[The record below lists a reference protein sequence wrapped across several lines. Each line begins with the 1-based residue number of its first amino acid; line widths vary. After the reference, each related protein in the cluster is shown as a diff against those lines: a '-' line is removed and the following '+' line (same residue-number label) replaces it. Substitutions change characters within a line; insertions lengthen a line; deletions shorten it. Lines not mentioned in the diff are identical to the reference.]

1 MNKHLG
7 SAFRRTGKTAL
18 IVAVAA
24 VAAVAG
30 AWQPARAQEGA
41 FALSFDG
48 ASDYVTLGQTASM
61 IGSGWQT
68 AKTASV
74 WIKPTGAA
82 VCTGPDP
89 ATCDAV
95 LGDKPRSWGISRGTL
110 GGNDRI
116 WVWNYDGT
124 FDAIGIEY
132 TAGEWVQ
139 VALVQGGGVLKAYKN
154 GLLVGTTA
162 SGASVGVAQGVL
174 HFGGIINNASRN
186 WTYQGEIDELQI
198 WNTARTDAQVA
209 QDATQ
214 PLTGGETGLVAYY
227 RMSNGSGISL
237 TDDSGHGWTGTLK
250 DGGSGVA
257 PDVPITW
264 VSPGV
269 FSGGGLPPNT
279 PPVANPQSL
288 TTAED
293 VAAAITLTG
302 SDADGDP
309 LTFRIVTAP
318 GHGSLTGTLP
328 NIGYTPAANYNGA
341 DSFAFVANDG
351 RADSAPQT
359 VSLTV
364 TPVNDVPVANDD
376 AISVAI
382 DTPVDVSVLTN
393 DSDVDG
399 DTLSIST
406 ASDPPHGA
414 ATMNG
419 SQITYVPDSGFVGT
433 DSFTYTISD
442 GTHTDTAQVTVTVR
456 PAGSDPGF
464 ALRFDGTSDFV
475 SLAPTSSMMAAGWQT
490 TKTVSLWVKPTGSS
504 FCSSP
509 NPGACDSI
517 LGDRSRWWGIS
528 RGVIGGLDRIWVWS
542 WDTDADAVGIDYV
555 VGEWVHIA
563 LVHVDGKIFG
573 YKNGVLV
580 GSVTTGATT
589 QPLMGATPVL
599 HLGAVIN
606 STTKNW
612 SFSGEIDEVQIWNVA
627 RSAGQ
632 IAQDMSQPLLGT
644 EPGLAA
650 YYRMTNGSGTSLTD
664 DSGHGWTGTLHD
676 GGFGV
681 PADGP
686 ITWVPSGA
694 FTVPD

>member
-1 MNKHLG
+1 MNKWK
-7 SAFRRTGKTAL
+7 AVF
-18 IVAVAA
+18 IVVVAT
-24 VAAVAG
+24 AVAG
-30 AWQPARAQEGA
+30 AWQPARAQGGA
-41 FALSFDG
+41 FALRFDG
-48 ASDYVTLGQTASM
+48 VSDYVTLGQTASV
-61 IGSGWQT
+61 IGSGWHS

-95 LGDKPRSWGISRGTL
+95 VGDKPRSWGISRGPL
-110 GGNDRI
+110 GGSDRLWI
-116 WVWNYDGT
+116 WNYDGT
-124 FDAIGIEY
+124 FDKIAVEY

-139 VALVQGGGVLKAYKN
+139 VALVHGGGLLKAYKN
-154 GLLVGTTA
+154 GLLVGSIA
-162 SGASVGVAQGVL
+162 SGATVSPVPGVL
-174 HFGGIINNASRN
+174 HVGGIINNASRN
-186 WTYQGEIDELQI
+186 WTYDGEIDELQL
-198 WNTARTDAQVA
+198 WNTARSDAQVA

-214 PLTGGETGLVAYY
+214 PLTGGETGLAAYY
-227 RMSNGSGISL
+227 RMSNGSGSSL
-237 TDDSGHGWTGTLK
+237 TDDSGHSWTGTLK

-257 PDVPITW
+257 PDVPIAW

-279 PPVANPQSL
+279 PPVANPQSATL
-288 TTAED
+288 SED
-293 VAAAITLTG
+293 GAAAVTLTG
-302 SDADGDP
+302 SDAEGDP
-309 LTFRIVTAP
+309 LTFRIVSSP
-318 GHGSLTGTLP
+318 SHGSLSGTLP
-328 NIGYTPAANYNGA
+328 NITYTPAANYNGA
-341 DSFAFVANDG
+341 DSFTFVANDG
-351 RADSAPQT
+351 RSDSAT
-359 VSLTV
+359 AAVSLTI
-364 TPVNDVPVANDD
+364 TSVNDAPTANDD

-382 DTPVDVSVLTN
+382 GTPVDVNVLGN

-399 DTLSIST
+399 DPLSLSVV
-406 ASDPPHGA
+406 SDPPHGA
-414 ATMNG
+414 ATING
-419 SQITYVPDSGFVGT
+419 TQITYVPDSGFVGT
-433 DSFTYTISD
+433 DTFTYTVTD
-442 GTHTDTAQVTVTVR
+442 GANTDTAQVSVNVR

-475 SLAPTSSMMAAGWQT
+475 ALGPTSLMMAAGWQT

-504 FCSSP
+504 LCSSP

-563 LVHVDGKIFG
+563 LVHTDGKIFG

-580 GSVTTGATT
+580 GSVNTGATT
-589 QPLMGATPVL
+589 QPLMGAQPVL

-606 STTKNW
+606 SPTKNW

-627 RSAGQ
+627 RTAAQ
-632 IAQDMSQPLLGT
+632 IAQDMSQPLLGS
-644 EPGLAA
+644 EAGLAA

-664 DSGHGWTGTLHD
+664 DSGHGWTGTLND